1 MANRQVLETIIS
13 IGAQVG
19 NGFSQVG
26 ATLTELGS
34 MVNGLSQD
42 LIQFGQDSISV
53 YRDYEKS
60 MADASVALSTT
71 YGQSTKELS
80 SVMSQLDSYATNWAA
95 TTIFHTDDVSNAIS
109 EAAHAGWDFEQ
120 IIAGIPAAM
129 QLAQAGSIDLSDAV
143 NYIVKSTNAMGIEF
157 DDVGDFIDQ
166 WAFAAN
172 SSASTIDEFGQAM
185 LRMGSTMRFAG
196 STEELMTLIAVTANA
211 GSVGSEAGTMIR
223 NSIMRLIAPTQ
234 KADKAMAELGATSE
248 ETAELLN
255 DEALQAANAALE
267 AQGFSAFDQE
277 GNLKPVLDIYRE
289 LYVALGE
296 IAGGYEN
303 LNKNESALKI
313 LSAIFPTRTI
323 TEALNLLNAAA
334 DGYSGLYDAM
344 ESGAAEGY
352 GAYAADVM
360 MDTLNGHIEIFNSK
374 VERLKQVTGERL
386 SDQLSDFLGSAGS
399 FVDDIADLDDGKFN
413 ALVAGL
419 EVLAG
424 AGPALLAGGTGFR
437 LIGRLLGPAGA
448 IGMGAVAIGAI
459 TAAVGELNRAN
470 FADNFGDMAV
480 DVESIHRYAQS
491 LSNDFLVAYEPVSR
505 WNTALEE
512 SVAAFQA
519 ASGELSSDLF
529 TAMITRATL
538 TDADKANMYRLADE
552 MTSAL
557 QDAISDRAASDMEF
571 WSAFFGDDN
580 QDVYSQIIS
589 ITESTYNSSLSE
601 AERISQEFRE
611 ALTAAFD
618 DGTITADE
626 QKELL
631 EFFKNYNEAMAKA
644 AADAEDEQNQIDLRK
659 KYLKGQSPSWETT
672 QGAYFELKDTWDE
685 TLNQYQ
691 DDYYDKL
698 ARAEMA
704 YDKAIENGEVD
715 YNGNPITERSK
726 QVALNTIEQENQRK
740 QYEYTKESIINP
752 AFDMLDYAFSTNDVS
767 AAYEFLQ
774 ELAGQVM
781 AGSKSRSQASAE
793 LEALFG
799 NNKYTGDPFAGG
811 SVRTQLSEQLA
822 YFVDAVGGITNVS
835 NAITSA
841 LSEGDM
847 DLAQR
852 MMLAF
857 TMQQINDEGAFTSIA
872 NTEDLGPVTGFLTR
886 LFEGEHPIVSIGTD
900 GTLYDSILN
909 EYTNAKN
916 DVFNNPVAMNVLPY
930 IDGMD
935 SVQELTAQGFQID
948 VSGDTQQLQGVIEA
962 EDGQTLMQ
970 YVDGDATDLQMKIAD
985 QDGNTLVENVTGDA
999 TQLAAI
1005 ISRFQGQTVR
1015 LNITGRRMF
1024 AEGGRATEASIF
1036 GEAGP
1041 EWAIPEEH
1049 SARTAALLDAARV
1062 ASGFTWGE
1070 ILGRFGGLNANA
1082 SHTPATII
1090 YSPTINAGGSND
1102 LDQIL
1107 QNDKKRLE
1115 KWYQNKMLK
1124 DKLEVYS

>member
-157 DDVGDFIDQ
+157 DDVGEFIDQ

-234 KADKAMAELGATSE
+234 KADKAMGELGATSE

-255 DEALQAANAALE
+255 DEALMAANAALE

-386 SDQLSDFLGSAGS
+386 ADQVSGFLAGAGD
-399 FVDDIADLDDGKFN
+399 FVDDIANLDEGKFG
-413 ALVAGL
+413 ALVSGL
-419 EVLAG
+419 EVFAG
-424 AGPALLAGGTGFR
+424 AGPALLAGGTAFR
-437 LIGRLLGPAGA
+437 FIGRMLGPVGG
-448 IGMGAVAIGAI
+448 IGMGLVALTSLIAAVESMNRSNFADMFGTASLELDEIDQYARSIHSSFTSMYDPVQNWKNATEEAFQTFRTSGESLFGELLTASITKKTLTETDKQNLYALAAEMQTAFQDGITNATNTHMEYVTALLGNDPEALSRSTWITEYAYNNMMAEAEGIGNDFKTALTKAFEDGKVTDDEIADLNAFYQNYVNAMADAAAAALSDEKTVEMMKAVRKAASGDWEDVQEAVAILTGSREE
-459 TAAVGELNRAN
+459 TVGELQENLDTALAYSETQWNKAIKNGDATETQKAADISSLESAGGKQIAAANAQYGESIFTAYEQMFKTNDIANEYEELRKLANEVLAGTLTREDASRIAREQYGNADQGGLFPSTARKLGEELSYIITNLGSYEGLEELISYSYNQGDIEKAYDYMLAYTMDQIITGGQRAN
-470 FADNFGDMAV
+470 ITGLEGLDPRKIILGDNAYSLLPGYQDQFFKSMLAQYEW
-480 DVESIHRYAQS
+480 DVPT
-491 LSNDFLVAYEPVSR
+491 EPVK
-505 WNTALEE
+505 
-512 SVAAFQA
+512 F
-519 ASGELSSDLF
+519 
-529 TAMITRATL
+529 
-538 TDADKANMYRLADE
+538 
-552 MTSAL
+552 
-557 QDAISDRAASDMEF
+557 
-571 WSAFFGDDN
+571 
-580 QDVYSQIIS
+580 
-589 ITESTYNSSLSE
+589 
-601 AERISQEFRE
+601 
-611 ALTAAFD
+611 
-618 DGTITADE
+618 TITPVIAEGTPPVPMTVIPHYEGMD
-626 QKELL
+626 
-631 EFFKNYNEAMAKA
+631 
-644 AADAEDEQNQIDLRK
+644 DA
-659 KYLKGQSPSWETT
+659 
-672 QGAYFELKDTWDE
+672 
-685 TLNQYQ
+685 
-691 DDYYDKL
+691 
-698 ARAEMA
+698 
-704 YDKAIENGEVD
+704 
-715 YNGNPITERSK
+715 
-726 QVALNTIEQENQRK
+726 
-740 QYEYTKESIINP
+740 
-752 AFDMLDYAFSTNDVS
+752 
-767 AAYEFLQ
+767 
-774 ELAGQVM
+774 
-781 AGSKSRSQASAE
+781 AE
-793 LEALFG
+793 L
-799 NNKYTGDPFAGG
+799 
-811 SVRTQLSEQLA
+811 Q
-822 YFVDAVGGITNVS
+822 
-835 NAITSA
+835 
-841 LSEGDM
+841 
-847 DLAQR
+847 
-852 MMLAF
+852 
-857 TMQQINDEGAFTSIA
+857 
-872 NTEDLGPVTGFLTR
+872 
-886 LFEGEHPIVSIGTD
+886 
-900 GTLYDSILN
+900 
-909 EYTNAKN
+909 
-916 DVFNNPVAMNVLPY
+916 
-930 IDGMD
+930 
-935 SVQELTAQGFQID
+935 AQGFKVD
-948 VSGDTQQLQGVIEA
+948 VTGDVQELQGVIDG

-970 YVDGDATDLQMKIAD
+970 YVDGDASDLHMRIMAE
-985 QDGNTLVENVTGDA
+985 DGQTIKENITGDA
-999 TQLAAI
+999 TQLEAVLRRYSGHTI
-1005 ISRFQGQTVR
+1005 YV
-1015 LNITGRRMF
+1015 NIAGRRMF